1 MQLQRGRQLPSSEA
15 GRQGK
20 VRRQGKRSSWT
31 GDSIMVV
38 SCLKRER
45 EMRGTEGHPE
55 KKGKAGKE
63 GINYEISLFP

>member
-15 GRQGK
+15 G
-20 VRRQGKRSSWT
+20 RQGKRSSWT

-63 GINYEISLFP
+63 GIDYEISLFP